1 MSFLAITKEK
11 KQALLA
17 AYLDKASRAHVL
29 IITEHRGLTVK
40 QAQELRRSLAQ
51 HQATFHVVK
60 NTLFRRALREIGR
73 PVPDSLLNGPTAV
86 SYCFGDVA
94 AVAKVVDDFARTSGV
109 LQIRG
114 GLLGSQVVDVEGIR
128 ALANLPPREVLL
140 ARVVGG
146 IQAPLVGLVTVLGG
160 VLRGL
165 VNVLDAR
172 RRQLEEAAA

>member
-1 MSFLAITKEK
+1 MAITKEK

-17 AYLDKASRAHVL
+17 EYLDKASRAQML

-40 QAQELRRSLAQ
+40 QAQELRRSLAP
-51 HQATFHVVK
+51 HQAAFHVVK
-60 NTLFRRALREIGR
+60 NTLLRRALQELGR
-73 PVPDSLLNGPTAV
+73 PVPDSLLSGPTAV

-94 AVAKVVDDFARTSGV
+94 AVAKAVDDFARASGV

-114 GLLGSQVVDVEGIR
+114 GLLGSQVVDAEGVR

-146 IQAPLVGLVTVLGG
+146 IQAPIVGLVSVLGG

>member
-1 MSFLAITKEK
+1 MAITREK
-11 KQALLA
+11 KQALIA
-17 AYLDKASRAHVL
+17 EYLDKISRAQML
-29 IITEHRGLTVK
+29 IIVEYRGLTVK
-40 QAQELRRSLAQ
+40 QAQELRRSLTQ
-51 HQATFHVVK
+51 HNAAFHVVK
-60 NTLFRRALREIGR
+60 NTLLRRALQEAGR
-73 PVPDSLLNGPTAV
+73 PVPDRLLEGPTAV

-94 AVAKVVDDFARTSGV
+94 AVAKMVDDFARTSGV

-114 GLLGSQVVDVEGIR
+114 GLLGPQVVDAEGVR
-128 ALANLPPREVLL
+128 ALADLPPREVLL

-146 IQAPLVGLVTVLGG
+146 IQAPIVGLVSVLGG